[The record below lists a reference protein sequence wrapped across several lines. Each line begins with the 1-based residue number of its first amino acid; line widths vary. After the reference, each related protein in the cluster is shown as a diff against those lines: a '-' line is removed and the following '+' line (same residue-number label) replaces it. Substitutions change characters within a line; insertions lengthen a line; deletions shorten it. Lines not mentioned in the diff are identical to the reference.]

1 MPRRRFRLSFTIKK
15 IFFLYLKH
23 YKKFNIHDNS
33 CHYIV
38 EEVYVMKKI
47 IGILI
52 CMLFIL
58 CGFSYSV
65 VPINLNKNSQL
76 DGERVLTNTDA
87 PLTIRV
93 EAKQMGYRIWLL
105 KAYLKNN
112 WDEKIFIKS
121 NLPCCF
127 AVRYIYPNLED
138 FKILVFYPY
147 RKLLPQFIPVFN
159 FFKPGEEKLVEIAIF
174 CGVSNYIIPLL
185 ADNITK
191 YIESFP
197 VLPEGDYIFEAS
209 INPYYVNSSDSQ
221 YGAFHI
227 NDTVLF
233 HLDAPK

>member
-1 MPRRRFRLSFTIKK
+1 MK
-15 IFFLYLKH
+15 
-23 YKKFNIHDNS
+23 KKF
-33 CHYIV
+33 
-38 EEVYVMKKI
+38 
-47 IGILI
+47 GILV
-52 CMLFIL
+52 CMLFIIS
-58 CGFSYSV
+58 GFSYSV
-65 VPINLNKNSQL
+65 VAISLNINSQSYN
-76 DGERVLTNTDA
+76 EETLTNTDA

-127 AVRYIYPNLED
+127 AVRYIYPDLED

-147 RKLLPQFIPVFN
+147 RKYLPQFIPVFH
-159 FFKPGEEKLVEIAIF
+159 FFKSGEEKLVEIAIF